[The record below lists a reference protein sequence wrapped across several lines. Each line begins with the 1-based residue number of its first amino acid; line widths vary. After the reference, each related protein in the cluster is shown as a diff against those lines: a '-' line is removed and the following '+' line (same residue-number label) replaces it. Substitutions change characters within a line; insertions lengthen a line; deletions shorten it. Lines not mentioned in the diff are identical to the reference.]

1 MTRGSVENFLDL
13 VWISAHK
20 TPSEVGVSFQNLI
33 VSVTRMTLSVTGLTG
48 RTGRTGQTG
57 RVLPGG
63 IVDFDDPK
71 EFDYPRLLDWTRQIQ
86 KEARP

>member
-1 MTRGSVENFLDL
+1 
-13 VWISAHK
+13 
-20 TPSEVGVSFQNLI
+20 
-33 VSVTRMTLSVTGLTG
+33 MTLSVTGLTG